1 MAGGGCGAIP
11 GSGRPLLSAAL
22 HPQVHWIPDGAEL
35 RATSELVRGD
45 LVPDDG
51 VVELV
56 GAHHFAPD
64 DPLLGAPD
72 LPRMRPLLVALAA
85 RAAGATE
92 VDGETQYVAEL
103 LYLALIV
110 HDLAL
115 GREGGRRRRV
125 ARRLLRRSVSFLT
138 GNHLTLR
145 ALEVGRSR
153 RPELSDAILD
163 TLREFADGQALSRTL
178 LQGVVPDREDWAHHA
193 NTHTGA
199 LFGFC
204 CRAGGVVASADLAE
218 RSALGR
224 YGRALGRLWHVA
236 EDVAAM
242 RHGDAGHHL
251 LNRALEGRP
260 VLPVVCAAE
269 LDPDIGTAW
278 ASLVL
283 NPTPGGAEH
292 LAGRVLSVGG
302 LTGAAQV
309 MVQEAWTARQA
320 LRRLPPS
327 PFRDALDAMPDR
339 LAKAGVRGRTR
350 PV

>member
-1 MAGGGCGAIP
+1 MSDA
-11 GSGRPLLSAAL
+11 
-22 HPQVHWIPDGAEL
+22 HPTLTRLPDGAEL
-35 RATSELVRGD
+35 ATARALVAGD

-51 VVELV
+51 VAELV
-56 GAHHFAPD
+56 GHHHFEPG
-64 DPLLGAPD
+64 DPLLGAPEI
-72 LPRMRPLLVALAA
+72 PRMRPVLVALAA

-103 LYLALIV
+103 LHLALVV

-145 ALEVGRSR
+145 ALELARSR

-163 TLREFADGQALSRTL
+163 TLREFADGQALSRQL
-178 LQGVVPDREDWAHHA
+178 LQGVLPDLEDWAHHA

-204 CRAGGVVASADLAE
+204 CRAGGVVAAADLAE

-224 YGRALGRLWHVA
+224 YGRALGRVWHVA
-236 EDVAAM
+236 EDVSAL
-242 RHGDAGHHL
+242 RHGDGGYHL
-251 LNRALEGRP
+251 LTRALEGRP
-260 VLPVVCAAE
+260 VLPVICAAQQ
-269 LDPDIGTAW
+269 DPALGRAWVGLVQAPSLTA
-278 ASLVL
+278 
-283 NPTPGGAEH
+283 AEH
-292 LAGRVLSVGG
+292 LAGEVIAAGG
-302 LTGAAQV
+302 LAGAAQV
-309 MVQEAWTARQA
+309 MVRDAWTARQA

-327 PFRDALDAMPDR
+327 PFRDALDALPDR
-339 LAKAGVRGRTR
+339 LARAGVRGQPRHD
-350 PV
+350 